1 MVELVRFIQRNNI
14 RSLDRKKIL
23 MADLPQLISDQK
35 VSIKEFL
42 NRKMTPL
49 LEEEEDSAINIAELL
64 EDPLLPTISDKNR

>member
-1 MVELVRFIQRNNI
+1 
-14 RSLDRKKIL
+14 

-49 LEEEEDSAINIAELL
+49 LEEEEDSVINIAELL

>member
-49 LEEEEDSAINIAELL
+49 LEEEEDSVINIAELL